1 MKKILI
7 ALMVA
12 LCCVSAAF
20 AEENEISGTEVLLI
34 AGGETPF
41 VSMILPEGFAL
52 QEESSSEKYEGHRYK
67 FENVEMGVVFYA
79 DCQIQNQL
87 DQQNLLRK
95 VKDPTNKIIIFDNF
109 IIGDIP
115 YLVYCGSRTNHM
127 WIFLM
132 LTEDGFSYRFDY
144 YMPVGQ
150 GQDEPPEEALAIL
163 ATLRL
168 LDENGEPYPSD

>member
-20 AEENEISGTEVLLI
+20 AEGHEIPGTEVLLV
-34 AGGETPF
+34 AGGESPF
-41 VSMILPEGFAL
+41 VSMILPEGFVL

-79 DCQIQNQL
+79 DCQIQDQL
-87 DQQNLLRK
+87 EQQILLGK
-95 VKDPTNKIIIFDNF
+95 VKDPTNKIIIFDDF
-109 IIGDIP
+109 IIGEYQYMAYSGYP
-115 YLVYCGSRTNHM
+115 ANWV
-127 WIFLM
+127 FLM

-144 YMPVGQ
+144 YKPVGQ
-150 GQDEPPEEALAIL
+150 GQDAPPEDALAIL
-163 ATLRL
+163 STLRL
-168 LDENGEPYPSD
+168 LDENGEPYPTD